1 MYILHW
7 EKESWEMEQLEDLSK
22 KMKTNSCHMDTHYI
36 TPWTDLEVRWHI
48 VHLSSTLSNEQIS
61 TRCITES
68 ARPRRATSTILRI
81 VCGNFLKP
89 VGGKRWKN
97 SFIGLEFSTSILIG
111 CNYVNNAAALTRCL
125 ILWKSLCACRLPYP
139 KAIKNNFSSLPIYM
153 FRAINPR
160 SLKVNVP

>member
-1 MYILHW
+1 MIY
-7 EKESWEMEQLEDLSK
+7 
-22 KMKTNSCHMDTHYI
+22 T
-36 TPWTDLEVRWHI
+36 
-48 VHLSSTLSNEQIS
+48 

-89 VGGKRWKN
+89 VGGKGWKS

-153 FRAINPR
+153 FRGLNHTPMNVTIHIMFVLLFCFVN
-160 SLKVNVP
+160 LYFVQFIEKGKVKEYFIEV